1 MWYSVT
7 KLRVFG
13 AEDVLFFV
21 GLIPARSQAEPGL
34 ARLDKSL
41 FTRGEKMRRGKER
54 LS

>member
-41 FTRGEKMRRGKER
+41 FHAWREDEER
-54 LS
+54 ERKA